1 MISVQPADDVLFVS
15 RVPLKPHR
23 LLFKN
28 IPAAGSKGVDPEISD
43 AITTDFLVRF
53 SVYVRCGLAPT
64 PHGDGE
70 VIINPDKLNESLYA
84 AGNGCVAHTPDW
96 QKGIVDQSKHD
107 APQRLYESGFVVSTD
122 RNQSPPT

>member
-1 MISVQPADDVLFVS
+1 MISVQLDDDVLFVS
-15 RVPLKPHR
+15 CVPLKPQS

-28 IPAAGSKGVDPEISD
+28 IPAAGSKGVDPEIND

-84 AGNGCVAHTPDW
+84 VGNGCVAHTPVW
-96 QKGIVDQSKHD
+96 QSYWVNSVRRIIP
-107 APQRLYESGFVVSTD
+107 APHAYGYDDT
-122 RNQSPPT
+122 

>member
-15 RVPLKPHR
+15 YVPLKPHR

-96 QKGIVDQSKHD
+96 QYYSL
-107 APQRLYESGFVVSTD
+107 QR
-122 RNQSPPT
+122 